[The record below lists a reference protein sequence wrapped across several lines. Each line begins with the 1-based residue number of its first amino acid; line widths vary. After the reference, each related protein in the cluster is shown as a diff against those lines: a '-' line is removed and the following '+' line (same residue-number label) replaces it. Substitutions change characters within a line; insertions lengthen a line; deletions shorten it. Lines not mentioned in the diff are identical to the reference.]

1 MVNFIT
7 VAAEVD
13 GDISLRDQQNRA
25 AKNRV
30 LSHSRKYE
38 VSTQWGLDH

>member
-1 MVNFIT
+1 MKQ
-7 VAAEVD
+7 AEL
-13 GDISLRDQQNRA
+13 GELLEEGIRDQQNRA

-38 VSTQWGLDH
+38 VSTQ